1 MKTVLGVLFIVK
13 NNELFDKAKK
23 LKGYGSFLKSENKK
37 NIEKIVTLK
46 TGLKVKPTVI
56 KTLREYFDFISQ
68 LETSYQNPVFYRGQ
82 TNANYLLSPNSLRI
96 DPANE
101 NLLIESFAR
110 RFSNEIDSCHGSM
123 AKLVL
128 MQHFGLGT
136 RCLDI
141 SENPLAALYFAC
153 QPYKKFRKFNNSQ
166 EEENSWGEITI
177 FREPVVDNEIKP
189 EKLKT
194 IESSNVSVMAN
205 TAFMENDFSLWHL
218 GVRWKEDVNQG
229 HDEKYIDLKSI
240 VRGSLIVRVPQ
251 NNPRIKNQQGAFIV
265 VNANEIWVEKDESY
279 ESYWKDLTKCI
290 IDSDGKSFA
299 SLASKSKWKE
309 DFKRIKTWELK
320 FTKVKPYDESNEIE
334 EFKTDPFELSRLFY
348 KKDGVQQVVLI
359 HPDCKKTIVKELER
373 FNITEDF
380 IYPDMDTV
388 ANEINERI
396 NFKK

>member
-101 NLLIESFAR
+101 NLLIESFSR

-205 TAFMENDFSLWHL
+205 TAFMENEFSLWHL

-279 ESYWKDLTKCI
+279 WKELTKFI
-290 IDSDGKSFA
+290 INSDSVSFA
-299 SLASKSKWKE
+299 ALASKSKWKV
-309 DFKRIKTWELK
+309 DFNSIKTWELK
-320 FTKVKPYDESNEIE
+320 FTKVKPYDESNELE
-334 EFKTDPFELSRLFY
+334 EFKTDPFELSKLFY

-359 HPDCKKTIVKELER
+359 HPDYKKTIVKELER

-396 NFKK
+396 NFRK